1 MKNQSNLKMG
11 PTEWA
16 LLISLA
22 IIWGGSFFFYAI
34 ALQALPVFTIVFSRV
49 VLGTLALWLVVV
61 ALGIPVPRDMRTW
74 SYFLVMGLLNN
85 LIPFS
90 LIIWGQKEIA
100 PGLAAVFNATTPF
113 FTLLIANTFTNN
125 EKLTWNKLC
134 GAVIGLAG
142 VASMVGHDALRNMG
156 VEIVSQLALICAAIS
171 YGFASVFGRRF
182 AHQSPLVTA
191 AGQTTGSSLLLFP
204 LMIFIDKPW
213 TLAMPP
219 ISVILAVLG
228 LAFLCTSLAYV
239 MFFTILKRAGA
250 TNISLT
256 TFLVPVS
263 AMFLGWLFM
272 SEVIGHKHVIGMI
285 AIGIGLVLVDGRLL
299 SFKKAKT

>member
-1 MKNQSNLKMG
+1 MKNVPNLKMG

-16 LLISLA
+16 LLVSLA

-34 ALQALPVFTIVFSRV
+34 ALQALPVFTIVFARV
-49 VLGTLALWLVVV
+49 ALGTIALWLVVI
-61 ALGIPVPRDMRTW
+61 ALAIPIPRDAQTW
-74 SYFLVMGLLNN
+74 GSFFVMGLLNN
-85 LIPFS
+85 LVPFS

-113 FTLLIANTFTNN
+113 FTLLIANIFTTN

-142 VASMVGHDALRNMG
+142 VASMVGFDALQSMG
-156 VEIVSQLALICAAIS
+156 IEIVSQLALICAAMS

-182 AHQSPLVTA
+182 QNQSPLVTA
-191 AGQTTGSSLLLFP
+191 AGQTTGSSVLLLP
-204 LMIFIDKPW
+204 LVMIIDQPW
-213 TLAMPP
+213 TLTMPP
-219 ISVILAVLG
+219 TSVILAVLG

-250 TNISLT
+250 TNISLA

-263 AMFLGWLFM
+263 AMALGWFFM
-272 SEVIGHKHVIGMI
+272 EEIIGLKHLIGMI
-285 AIGIGLVLVDGRLL
+285 AIAMGLVLVDGRLL
-299 SFKKAKT
+299 NLKK